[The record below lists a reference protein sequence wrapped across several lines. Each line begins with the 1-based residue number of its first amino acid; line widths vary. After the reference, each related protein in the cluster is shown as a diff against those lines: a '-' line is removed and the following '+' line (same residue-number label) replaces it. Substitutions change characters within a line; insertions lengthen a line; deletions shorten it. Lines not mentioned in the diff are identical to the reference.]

1 MPTELLTVA
10 EAAQRLKLSRSFL
23 DKRRIKGDGPT
34 FSRIGRSIRYRA
46 EDLDAWARSQ
56 SHSSTSEYEVRT

>member
-1 MPTELLTVA
+1 MPIELLTVA
-10 EAAQRLKLSRSFL
+10 EAAERLKLSRSFL
-23 DKRRIKGDGPT
+23 DKRRWRGGGPP
-34 FSRIGRSIRYRA
+34 FARIGRAIRYRA